1 VSVYFEDRPE
11 YLAQMA
17 ADPPLPRVVQLE
29 LTAECNL
36 RCVFCPLHSETAR
49 ERAAH
54 ERRVSL
60 DDLQTHLH
68 PLLANAYEVE
78 LTGFGEIFCHP
89 QLLAA
94 LRHFKSLGL
103 TVNATSNGTLWQ
115 PEQLREIVDEGLI
128 DLLCVSLDA
137 GAADTYARLRVGGD
151 FTRVVANLHA
161 LAAAKTQRDVAKP
174 ELHLSFL
181 SMKDNL
187 GELPAVIELART
199 VGASEVIIQGLCEN
213 EAMRGRGTAN
223 EESEKQTFAEA
234 AECARRAGVR
244 LELWYQSQ
252 PTVVETDA
260 VARVQLTAPPAAER
274 PLIKD
279 CPYPWERVFV
289 KSNLDVQVCATLWEK
304 LVMGNLRRQTI
315 EEIWRGDG
323 YRALRRALAS
333 PRPAPECFSCNTKP
347 WREPLRGEEMLDRR
361 DFGEPLHHQLGQG
374 FYVAERD
381 RRGQSFR
388 WTTAHGVFYLR
399 NTRRPFLDIE
409 MVTHPRMK
417 PTWLRLLV
425 NGLEIDRLRS
435 DRLGEP
441 PLRFALPASSDE
453 VLCVESIVDEPC
465 TPVQVGDGDSRRP
478 LGAQLFYARLS
489 GDAAALSDRVRVGK
503 NCGMH
508 LGHGFFAPEEGNAKL
523 RWTGERASFVIA
535 GGRGELLEIELWTP
549 GAPRNQQVDIFIDGQ
564 RRERVDMP
572 ARPGRRLARVPL
584 GAPRPWRLVTLD
596 CQSLYAPG
604 NGDTRLLGVMF
615 AGARVIEK
623 KRRAWWRRA

>member
-1 VSVYFEDRPE
+1 VSDFFEDRPE
-11 YLAQMA
+11 YLAHMA

-54 ERRVSL
+54 ERRVTL
-60 DDLQTHLH
+60 DDLRTHLH

-89 QLLAA
+89 QLLDA
-94 LRHFKSLGL
+94 LRHFKALGL
-103 TVNATSNGTLWQ
+103 TVNATSNGTLWRA
-115 PEQLREIVDEGLI
+115 EQLQQIVDEGLI

-137 GAADTYARLRVGGD
+137 GAAETYARLRVGGD

-161 LAAAKTQRDVAKP
+161 LAAAKANGNAAKP
-174 ELHLSFL
+174 ELRLSFL

-187 GELPAVIELART
+187 GELPAVIELARE

-213 EAMRGRGTAN
+213 EAMRGRGTAY
-223 EESEKQTFAEA
+223 EQSEKQTFAAA

-252 PTVVETDA
+252 PTVAETDA
-260 VARVQLTAPPAAER
+260 VARVQLTGPQTAGR

-333 PRPAPECFSCNTKP
+333 PRPAPECFPCNTKP
-347 WREPLRGEEMLDRR
+347 WREPLLDEEMLDRR

-388 WTTAHGVFYLR
+388 WTTARGAFYLR
-399 NTRRPFLDIE
+399 NTHRPFLDIE

-417 PTWLRLLV
+417 PTWLRLLI
-425 NGLEIDRLRS
+425 NGAEIDRLRS

-441 PLRFALPASSDE
+441 PLRFALPALADE
-453 VLCVESIVDEPC
+453 VLCVELIVEKPC
-465 TPVQVGDGDSRRP
+465 TPAQVGDGESRRP
-478 LGAQLFYARLS
+478 LGAQLFHARLS
-489 GDAAALSDRVRVGK
+489 GNAPALSDRLRVGR
-503 NCGMH
+503 NCETH
-508 LGHGFFAPEEGNAKL
+508 LGHGFFPPEDGNAKL

-535 GGRGELLEIELWTP
+535 GGRGEHLEVELWTP
-549 GAPRNQQVDIFIDGQ
+549 GAPRNQQVDISIDG
-564 RRERVDMP
+564 RKRERIDLP
-572 ARPGRRLARVPL
+572 ARPGRRIACIPL
-584 GAPRPWRLVTLD
+584 GVARPWHLVTLD

-615 AGARVIEK
+615 AGARVVDK
-623 KRRAWWRRA
+623 KRLAWWRRA